1 MCGLDNPAISC
12 QVRRDLRRDLVFARA
27 RETRREH
34 ELEKETPLRRCE
46 TVLPVPFS
54 SPLA

>member
-12 QVRRDLRRDLVFARA
+12 QVRRDLVFARA